1 MRLSP
6 AWNIRILGGILCAA
20 LSLSARGQTADS
32 KDAQAAEA
40 KGEAQRMPPRATPGD
55 YQAQAQA
62 GAVTIAAEFM
72 GHAVPKPEGPLLTE
86 DYVVVETGL
95 FGPPGE
101 RIKLSSADFTLHITG
116 KNGKQTVLSSK
127 SYILVLHSLKDPEWV
142 APEEAEAKKQ
152 SSTSI
157 STGGQNN
164 SGSTPVVVHVPIEL
178 QRAMALHTKNASL
191 PEGERTLPVA
201 GLMFFEYRGKTQ
213 NIRSLELFYDGPA
226 GKATLKLQP

>member
-40 KGEAQRMPPRATPGD
+40 KGEAQRMPPRAAPGE

-72 GHAVPKPEGPLLTE
+72 GHAVPRPEGPLSTE

-95 FGPPGE
+95 FGAPGG
-101 RIKLSSADFTLHITG
+101 RIKLSSGDFTLRIGG
-116 KNGKQTVLSSK
+116 KNGKKTQFASQ
-127 SYILVLHSLKDPEWV
+127 SYVLVLHSLKDPEWQP
-142 APEEAEAKKQ
+142 PETEEKKK
-152 SSTSI
+152 STSI
-157 STGGQNN
+157 STGGGQQ
-164 SGSTPVVVHVPIEL
+164 GDSTPAVV
-178 QRAMALHTKNASL
+178 
-191 PEGERTLPVA
+191 
-201 GLMFFEYRGKTQ
+201 
-213 NIRSLELFYDGPA
+213 
-226 GKATLKLQP
+226 